1 MEPVTRAQAGFQV
14 PGKRDRGSAVAKR
27 RRADPGLT
35 PLTTADRGRDGYD
48 RPPFRVIRALAHARQ
63 ALLAA
68 ICGLC
73 PGLACTPTV
82 EVPAVEV
89 QPSAAAES
97 LPELPAASDTV
108 VIALRRL
115 PVTLDPTAELDP
127 WGQRIVDDLLFEGL
141 THRLPDAPWA
151 EPALAERCVVHG
163 EGRSVACKLRPGAIR
178 CTRNSSSASNTV
190 CSYTRSECTDGKTY
204 AITCNAGMCTCSTDG
219 ANGATFQ
226 DSGFCN
232 KSSQDRSA
240 LLKSSCN
247 VTVF

>member
-1 MEPVTRAQAGFQV
+1 MMVVAGCGPTTMVDFCKESAARTCKRLFQCDGEAARLVFSDVASCTAAQQMQTKCELFTDSPCDLDAS
-14 PGKRDRGSAVAKR
+14 KANACLSAVDQFPCTAMTAESTAAATAACR
-27 RRADPGLT
+27 DPG
-35 PLTTADRGRDGYD
+35 
-48 RPPFRVIRALAHARQ
+48 I
-63 ALLAA
+63 
-68 ICGLC
+68 
-73 PGLACTPTV
+73 
-82 EVPAVEV
+82 
-89 QPSAAAES
+89 
-97 LPELPAASDTV
+97 
-108 VIALRRL
+108 
-115 PVTLDPTAELDP
+115 
-127 WGQRIVDDLLFEGL
+127 
-141 THRLPDAPWA
+141 
-151 EPALAERCVVHG
+151 
-163 EGRSVACKLRPGAIR
+163 CKLRPGAIR